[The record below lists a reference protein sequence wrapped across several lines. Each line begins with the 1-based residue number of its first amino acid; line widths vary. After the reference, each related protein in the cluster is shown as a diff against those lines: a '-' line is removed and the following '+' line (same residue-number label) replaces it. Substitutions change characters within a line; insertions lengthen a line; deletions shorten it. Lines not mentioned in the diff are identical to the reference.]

1 MRDRRVCKASP
12 DKLDTRRDR
21 RVAALAAEQYGVVSL
36 ADLQS
41 CGLNRAAVTT
51 RVRLGTFHRPH
62 RGVYAVGHANPPR
75 DLRFLAAV
83 KACGPT
89 AVLSHFSA
97 AELWGF
103 YETEAQRVPEVTV
116 VGEGTRARP
125 GISGAPH
132 RCACRPRSPAI
143 QRHSRNQPSPH
154 AAGSRCA
161 LGRAASPVGGATSSG
176 DPQSQRPR
184 DLRGARPPCSAQ
196 GLQATGDGD
205 RRRAGAPRARCSRT
219 R

>member
-21 RVAALAAEQYGVVSL
+21 RVAALAAEQYGVASL

-75 DLRFLAAV
+75 ELRFLAAV

-125 GISGAPH
+125 GIRVH
-132 RCACRPRSPAI
+132 RTAALADRDRRRFNGIPVTSPA
-143 QRHSRNQPSPH
+143 RALLDLAARLDGQPS
-154 AAGSRCA
+154 GRRC
-161 LGRAASPVGGATSSG
+161 
-176 DPQSQRPR
+176 DE
-184 DLRGARPPCSAQ
+184 LRGPTESTSARSARCSSA
-196 GLQATGDGD
+196 LV
-205 RRRAGAPRARCSRT
+205 RAGAPGDWRR
-219 R
+219 